1 VRVSN
6 YTLTVLDED
15 ITIQPIG
22 KTRMDINFEL
32 KQPEQSSLLIVI
44 SGPSGIGKD
53 AVVQGLRARHLPFHF
68 VITATS
74 RQPRECE
81 EDGVD
86 YFFYSKDTFEAM
98 IKSGEFLEHAHVYSD
113 YKGVPKAQVRQA
125 LASGEDVV
133 MRLDFQGAKTI
144 RELCADAILIFLT
157 AKSKDE
163 WLSRLQS
170 RRSESDEEL
179 ALRIN
184 TAKQEYNALD
194 IFDYIVLNE
203 HDHLDRTLDVIE
215 SIITAEHHR
224 VHPRKVQL

>member
-1 VRVSN
+1 MEEA
-6 YTLTVLDED
+6 L
-15 ITIQPIG
+15 
-22 KTRMDINFEL
+22 MDIDIEL
-32 KQPEQSSLLIVI
+32 KQPEQTSLLIVI

-53 AVVQGLRARHLPFHF
+53 AVVQGLRARQLPFHF

-74 RQPRECE
+74 RQPRDYEA
-81 EDGVD
+81 DGVD
-86 YFFYSKDTFEAM
+86 YFFYSKETFEAM
-98 IKSGEFLEHAHVYSD
+98 IEAGEFLEHARVYSD
-113 YKGVPKAQVRQA
+113 YKGVPKPQVRQA
-125 LASGEDVV
+125 LDSGDDVV

-144 RELCADAILIFLT
+144 RELCPDAILIFLT

-163 WLSRLQS
+163 WLARLQS

-184 TAKQEYNALD
+184 TAKQEYDALD

-203 HDHLDRTLDVIE
+203 HDQLDRTLDVIE